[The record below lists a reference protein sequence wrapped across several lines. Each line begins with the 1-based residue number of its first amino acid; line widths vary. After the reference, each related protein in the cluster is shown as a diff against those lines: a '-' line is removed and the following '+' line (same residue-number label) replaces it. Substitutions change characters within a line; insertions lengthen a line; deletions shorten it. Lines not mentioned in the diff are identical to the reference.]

1 MQTRLTHSKIGVII
15 MNQQGVISSA
25 NAAFANLVGYK
36 EDKIIDANISRFF
49 PAEANTDGTTARG
62 KKKSF
67 SIMDKI
73 KGDNPIVY
81 ANITTKDKVKLPVE
95 IVAIKLSGDD
105 SDFFVCTIKSTL
117 LQSIE
122 KEINK
127 LIQKI
132 TVFAMQCNSETQI
145 APFLC
150 SALVKILD
158 LESAWVGVRKT
169 NGDLTI
175 TGTFGEV
182 PSSITQGRSIRW
194 SNINQE
200 MPNISFCLQHLQTS
214 VRSAAKDAPN
224 EGAQVISIPL
234 LFCKE
239 PVGII
244 EIQTKKDPLSPEI
257 MDGLEFAAERFALIL
272 KMATDQEHINLLVTA
287 ISSAANG
294 VFITD
299 TEGNIIWIAR
309 DFHDAIETIY
319 SVQTAHLK
327 IGESVELPV
336 LGLRNRP
343 RIFAS
348 ETAEYQ
354 AYIKSIDCLASGN
367 PAEKLE
373 LLEINR
379 AARRRLAEQASHHN
393 PDKVALSS
401 QCKMNFNQAKAPLNI
416 FKTVS
421 TPAVYTK
428 DCRFR

>member
-1 MQTRLTHSKIGVII
+1 MIG
-15 MNQQGVISSA
+15 
-25 NAAFANLVGYK
+25 Y
-36 EDKIIDANISRFF
+36 EDKYF
-49 PAEANTDGTTARG
+49 T
-62 KKKSF
+62 
-67 SIMDKI
+67 
-73 KGDNPIVY
+73 Y
-81 ANITTKDKVKLPVE
+81 TKVSPR
-95 IVAIKLSGDD
+95 
-105 SDFFVCTIKSTL
+105 
-117 LQSIE
+117 
-122 KEINK
+122 
-127 LIQKI
+127 
-132 TVFAMQCNSETQI
+132 
-145 APFLC
+145 
-150 SALVKILD
+150 
-158 LESAWVGVRKT
+158 ESA
-169 NGDLTI
+169 
-175 TGTFGEV
+175 
-182 PSSITQGRSIRW
+182 SIRKESRRAQKEMIMLYACYGLLDDIFLTKEVSLAKTHGLLPKGW
-194 SNINQE
+194 SCHHII
-200 MPNISFCLQHLQTS
+200 PISGGGTNS
-214 VRSAAKDAPN
+214 VD
-224 EGAQVISIPL
+224 
-234 LFCKE
+234 
-239 PVGII
+239 
-244 EIQTKKDPLSPEI
+244 
-257 MDGLEFAAERFALIL
+257 
-272 KMATDQEHINLLVTA
+272 NLC
-287 ISSAANG
+287 I
-294 VFITD
+294 
-299 TEGNIIWIAR
+299 IAR